1 VAERKDVIVGIII
14 GFSILAFLVLLFLM
28 FFGLYSGKDKGF
40 VGFGKKVALVEIYG
54 SIESPSDI
62 IRQLKEYGE
71 DSSIPAIVLD
81 INSPG
86 GVVAPSQE
94 IYEEVKKLKDK
105 GKKIVASFRSVAAS
119 GGYYIAC
126 AADTIVSNPGTI
138 TGSIGVIFEWP
149 VMEELFKKIGLK
161 FEVVKSGEQK
171 DVGSFS
177 RPVTP
182 KEKEMLQSV
191 IDDSYDQFVNVIVEG
206 RGIPKE
212 EVMKLAD
219 GRIFTGRQAKELKLV
234 DEIGN
239 LEDAIEIAGKMGEI
253 KGKPTVIKERKRKT
267 ITLFDLLTQK
277 FKELTNL
284 DENQASFPQLKY
296 IFK

>member
-1 VAERKDVIVGIII
+1 MAERKDVIVGIII

-126 AADTIVSNPGTI
+126 AADTIVSNPGTL

-234 DEIGN
+234 DEIGD

>member
-1 VAERKDVIVGIII
+1 VAGRKEVVIGIII
-14 GFSILAFLVLLFLM
+14 GFSILVFFVFLFLM
-28 FFGLYSGKDKGF
+28 FFGLYRGTDKGF
-40 VGFGKKVALVEIYG
+40 ASFGKKVAIVEIYG
-54 SIESPSDI
+54 SIDGSGDI
-62 IRQLKEYGE
+62 IRQLKEYGD

-94 IYEEVKKLKDK
+94 IYEEVMKAKEK
-105 GKKIVASFRSVAAS
+105 GKKVVASFRAVAAS
-119 GGYYIAC
+119 GAYYVAC
-126 AADTIVSNPGTI
+126 AADTIVSNPGTL

-171 DVGSFS
+171 DVGSMS
-177 RPVTP
+177 RSVTP
-182 KEKEMLQSV
+182 KEREMLQSV
-191 IDDSYDQFVNVIVEG
+191 IDDSYEQFVTVVAEG
-206 RGIPKE
+206 RKLPPE
-212 EVMKLAD
+212 EVKKLAD

-234 DEIGN
+234 DKTGN
-239 LEDAIEIAGKMGEI
+239 LEDAINIAGKMGGI
-253 KGKPTVIKERKRKT
+253 KGEPTVVRERKRKT

-277 FKELTNL
+277 FKDLAGL
-284 DENQASFPQLKY
+284 DDSKVFTPQLKY